1 MNTRKISRALL
12 LLLLGAAL
20 LAGCVRTTPPEP
32 TVTATNTVI
41 PAPTLIIADTATPEP
56 TPEPLPP
63 ITANVV
69 LWAPANADF
78 SQAQTLPSDL
88 AAYAGANGLV
98 FEQRGQ
104 LSAEELGSAVRL
116 VVALAPAAE
125 ISALAAAA
133 PAVQFL
139 AIGVPDVQ
147 TGANLHALSSSSATL
162 EERAFLA
169 GYLLGM
175 VIPDYRVGVISQ
187 AGTEDGTKTN
197 DSFAVG
203 ARYFCGLCNSRFGP
217 ILFYPKGAQISDPAN
232 PGDWQAAADLLL
244 ADSVK
249 GVFIQPEVSSPELV
263 NYLQAAGVQMVGVS
277 GQAGYN
283 ESPLWLGLLGSDLSA
298 DAVNLAAR
306 LLQGGQVGALKTGIT
321 LTHINANVIT
331 EGKQRLFD
339 VTVQDVQSGFVRV
352 TPVQ

>member
-1 MNTRKISRALL
+1 MDTRKTMKTFWLL
-12 LLLLGAAL
+12 LLAAGL
-20 LAGCVRTTPPEP
+20 LAGCARTTATEP
-32 TVTATNTVI
+32 TVTATETEI
-41 PAPTLIIADTATPEP
+41 PVPTLIIADTATPEP
-56 TPEPLPP
+56 TPEPLPL
-63 ITANVV
+63 ITADIV
-69 LWAPANADF
+69 LWTPANSDL
-78 SQAQTLPSDL
+78 SQAQTLPADL
-88 AAYAGANGLV
+88 AAYANANGLTL
-98 FEQRGQ
+98 EQREQ
-104 LSAEELGSAVRL
+104 LSAAELGSTVRL

-139 AIGVPDVQ
+139 AVGVPDVP
-147 TGANLHALSSSSATL
+147 TGGNLHALNTSSASL

-197 DSFAVG
+197 NSFSVG

-249 GVFIQPEVSSPELV
+249 GIFIQPEVSSPELV
-263 NYLQAAGVQMVGVS
+263 NYLQAAGVQLVGVS

-298 DAVNLAAR
+298 DAVILTAR

-321 LTHINANVIT
+321 LTHINADVIT

-339 VTVQDVQSGFVRV
+339 VTVQDVQAGLVRV
-352 TPVQ
+352 TPIQ

>member
-1 MNTRKISRALL
+1 MDIRKFTRVFWLL
-12 LLLLGAAL
+12 LLAAAL
-20 LAGCVRTTPPEP
+20 LAGCARTTATEP
-32 TVTATNTVI
+32 VALPTETEI
-41 PAPTLIIADTATPEP
+41 SAPTLIIADTATPAP
-56 TPEPLPP
+56 TLEPLPL
-63 ITANVV
+63 IAADLV
-69 LWAPANADF
+69 LWAPANADL
-78 SQAQTLPSDL
+78 SQAQTLPADL
-88 AAYAGANGLV
+88 AGYASANGLIL
-98 FEQRGQ
+98 EQREQ
-104 LSAEELGSAVRL
+104 LSAAELGATVRL

-125 ISALAAAA
+125 IGALAAAA

-139 AIGVPDVQ
+139 AVGVPDVV
-147 TGANLHALSSSSATL
+147 TGANVHALNTSSATL

-187 AGTEDGTKTN
+187 AGSEDGTKTN
-197 DSFAVG
+197 NSFGVG

-244 ADSVK
+244 ADSVR

-263 NYLQAAGVQMVGVS
+263 NYLQAAGVQLVGIS
-277 GQAGYN
+277 GQAGTN

-298 DAVNLAAR
+298 DAVILAAR
-306 LLQGGQVGALKTGIT
+306 LLQGGQVGAVKTGIT
-321 LTHINANVIT
+321 LTHINADVIT
-331 EGKQRLFD
+331 EGRQRLFD
-339 VTVQDVQSGFVRV
+339 QTVQDVQSGLVRV